1 MIPIQPSM
9 LIHTATLQTVG
20 KDRDQNRTYTT
31 VASLT
36 RVRVEPTSK
45 QVITAEGSQKQ
56 LTALLLFDVRNSRPT
71 GTTFAVG
78 QYVLLNGSEYRIETV
93 DTLYDRR
100 KLHHYEVGLSG

>member
-9 LIHTATLQTVG
+9 LIHAATLQTAS

-31 VASLT
+31 VAALT

-45 QVITAEGSQKQ
+45 QVLTSTGSQKQ
-56 LTALLLFDVRNSRPT
+56 LSALLLFDVRNSRPT
-71 GTTFAVG
+71 GTTFTVG
-78 QYVLLNGSEYRIETV
+78 QYVLWNGSEYRIETV
-93 DTLYDRR
+93 DTLYDKR